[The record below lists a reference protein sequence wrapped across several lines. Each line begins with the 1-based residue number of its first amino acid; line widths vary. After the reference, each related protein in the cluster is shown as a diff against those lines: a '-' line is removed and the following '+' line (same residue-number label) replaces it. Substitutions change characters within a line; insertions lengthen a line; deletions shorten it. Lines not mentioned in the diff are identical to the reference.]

1 MWITI
6 VSWGLLNLRA
16 EYIGAWIPA
25 SVYDMVLELSTR
37 AAARAFV
44 GEPICRDETFLETSA
59 SFSRNTFNTIASFR
73 NLGGTI
79 GSLFGALVPSVSDAR
94 EQLVYVQQLLGSEV
108 KRRRA
113 CPEETHDDFLGWCME
128 LARTEEESKPEALAH
143 RTLGIL
149 SMAVVHTTA
158 MATTHMLFD
167 VIANPTLR
175 ESLTKEQEEILA
187 SGWEEGISQKAMLEM
202 RRLDSLMRESQR
214 FNPVGECKS
223 RACPWRVMYSSS
235 NYRFAVTFRRV
246 VREPISLSDGYKLQP
261 GQQIGVLARRINMD
275 DNTIDSAQSF
285 DPLRWAHQQGASAL
299 FAHSSASNLHFGL
312 GRYACPGRFFASV
325 CMARLLS
332 IGTLAMITIVL
343 LTTSIG
349 AST

>member
-1 MWITI
+1 MVIDELKFAFDKVLPKSDDGTFT
-6 VSWGLLNLRA
+6 VKDVDRRFTPGGLNLHVV
-16 EYIGAWIPA
+16 EPIGDWISA

-73 NLGGTI
+73 NLGSTI

-108 KRRRA
+108 ERRRG
-113 CPEETHDDFLGWCME
+113 CPEEAHDDFLGWCME

-167 VIANPTLR
+167 VIANPALR
-175 ESLTKEQEEILA
+175 ESLTKEQEEVL
-187 SGWEEGISQKAMLEM
+187 SLGWEEGIGQKAMLEM

-214 FNPVGECKS
+214 FNPVGECEF
-223 RACPWRVMYSSS
+223 RV
-235 NYRFAVTFRRV
+235 
-246 VREPISLSDGYKLQP
+246 
-261 GQQIGVLARRINMD
+261 
-275 DNTIDSAQSF
+275 
-285 DPLRWAHQQGASAL
+285 
-299 FAHSSASNLHFGL
+299 
-312 GRYACPGRFFASV
+312 
-325 CMARLLS
+325 
-332 IGTLAMITIVL
+332 TLTR
-343 LTTSIG
+343 
-349 AST
+349 